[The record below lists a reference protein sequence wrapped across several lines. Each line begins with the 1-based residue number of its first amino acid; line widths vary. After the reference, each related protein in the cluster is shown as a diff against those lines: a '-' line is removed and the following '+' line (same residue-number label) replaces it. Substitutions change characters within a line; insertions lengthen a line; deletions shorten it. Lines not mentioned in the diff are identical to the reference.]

1 MFRNFFSNDL
11 GEYRYG
17 AEKLNVKEWFY
28 IILGVIGSFIIPV
41 LFVYL
46 EAWDITIN
54 LEELIW
60 SAELPIR
67 CYYFIS
73 CIAGCISSLFVLILT
88 PKRIN
93 GKTNRLQAK
102 KILRLFSCVTTL
114 LFLLF
119 YVMSLIML

>member
-102 KILRLFSCVTTL
+102 KYCVF
-114 LFLLF
+114 FLVLQRYCF
-119 YVMSLIML
+119 CYFM